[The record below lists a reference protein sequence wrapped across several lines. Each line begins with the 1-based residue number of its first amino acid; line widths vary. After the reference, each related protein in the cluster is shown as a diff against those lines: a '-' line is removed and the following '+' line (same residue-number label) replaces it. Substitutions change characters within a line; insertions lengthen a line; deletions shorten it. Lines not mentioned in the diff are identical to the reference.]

1 MLVFGL
7 IWFSGVLYYA
17 RHASEQEDDSSN
29 RHNPKHGA
37 HVEKREHSKSSIFG
51 MDRVIKWI
59 LEKPHHEKPHETHEK
74 PIHEK
79 PAHHKEI
86 LPPKEKEKSPIPS
99 KIEHVEI
106 EKKPD
111 DEINV
116 EKEIENVLDEIH
128 KMKEELEVENEKQ
141 IEKEQIAAHEDF
153 IKVKGAVSSV
163 GIS

>member
-1 MLVFGL
+1 MGTHPIFESDFDCLPESRNRTDMRRNTRIMLVFGL

-37 HVEKREHSKSSIFG
+37 HVEKREHK
-51 MDRVIKWI
+51 
-59 LEKPHHEKPHETHEK
+59 KPHHEKPHET
-74 PIHEK
+74 IHEK

-116 EKEIENVLDEIH
+116 EKEIENVLDE
-128 KMKEELEVENEKQ
+128 
-141 IEKEQIAAHEDF
+141 
-153 IKVKGAVSSV
+153 
-163 GIS
+163 